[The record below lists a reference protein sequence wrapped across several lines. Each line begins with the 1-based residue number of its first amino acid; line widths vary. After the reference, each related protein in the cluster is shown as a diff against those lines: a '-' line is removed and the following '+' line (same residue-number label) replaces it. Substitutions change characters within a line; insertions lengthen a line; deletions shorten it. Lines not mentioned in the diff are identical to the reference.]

1 MKTVIVLGLALG
13 VANMTRADIYNAA
26 ENQAR
31 RAVTATEASSA
42 RTDES
47 PNSSPAA
54 PPAQPQQPMDPVL
67 AATLK
72 NIASLK
78 ADLAALNTN
87 TPPAAAMTND
97 LVAAA
102 NGTKASADT
111 IAQLIGDL
119 QAAVAG
125 KPGLRTHYQKLAQ
138 YLHALSN
145 GGHLTPAQFQAFSD
159 DFEKIL
165 SYGGSSYEATTAVIQ
180 DLKVLARET
189 K

>member
-31 RAVTATEASSA
+31 RAVTATEAASA

-67 AATLK
+67 AATL